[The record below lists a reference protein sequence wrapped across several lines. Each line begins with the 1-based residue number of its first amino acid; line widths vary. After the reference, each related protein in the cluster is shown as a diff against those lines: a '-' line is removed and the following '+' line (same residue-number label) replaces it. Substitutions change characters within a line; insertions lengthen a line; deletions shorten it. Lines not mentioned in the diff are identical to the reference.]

1 VHVKPGPVSYWQGL
15 KARRLRVFDA
25 GVLSLLALL
34 ALASVVTGALE
45 TRDLSAESAGVVADT
60 LRTFDAPELL
70 ADARLRD
77 ERGDVTTLMSQTHR
91 RLSLVA
97 VPPPRGAPAFVRKL
111 LHLFGKKRVVVI
123 VPSKASSETIRRA
136 FDDAGLE
143 DTAFYV
149 DANDS
154 IVQSGHVTSLPMTF
168 LIDPTGAVLHSVQ
181 GADEVLL
188 GRLRLRYELEGG
200 GRR

>member
-1 VHVKPGPVSYWQGL
+1 MNPGSVSWWQGL
-15 KARRLRVFDA
+15 QARRLRRSDA
-25 GVLSLLALL
+25 GVLSILAML
-34 ALASVVTGALE
+34 ALASIVTGALE
-45 TRDLSAESAGVVADT
+45 TRDLSADSARGVADI
-60 LRTFDAPELL
+60 LRTFEVPELL

-97 VPPPRGAPAFVRKL
+97 VPPPLGATAYVHKL
-111 LHLFGKKRVVVI
+111 LRVFGKKRVVVV

-136 FDDAGLE
+136 FDDAGMH

-154 IVQSGHVTSLPMTF
+154 IVKSGHVTSLPMTF
-168 LIDPTGAVLHSVQ
+168 LVDQTGAVLHSVQ

-188 GRLRLRYELEGG
+188 GRLRLRYDLEGG